1 MSKALEILF
10 DALFELDGTGKPLS
24 EERMKEIEQ
33 QLRDAGIEAYVFS
46 LRPQPIPENHY
57 QCSQCHGVFERQR
70 TDAAVL
76 EEAKKTFSG
85 FSEAELNIGLN
96 IVCADCYDRLMAYA
110 HSIGATSHAKH

>member
-76 EEAKKTFSG
+76 EEAKNTFPNEGTS
-85 FSEAELNIGLN
+85 
-96 IVCADCYDRLMAYA
+96 IVCTACYDRLMAYA
-110 HSIGATSHAKH
+110 RSIGAISDAKH